1 MRGRETGVISGMIR
15 ASASRPRLLGAN
27 HLVLAFYSAHSPVMG
42 STAWRPP
49 ARGCSQTSP
58 PSRRGRGNGAH
69 SSWLRHCRRPP
80 PRSCSTRSCSTSPR
94 LPSRSPP
101 CCGGRTRR
109 RRRHTPSSPRR
120 AGAGARHLLAP
131 APHASGLP
139 GHPPRQATPR
149 GHHIP
154 AQGDGPLGALGVGA
168 RAPPVGWQGGCR
180 RRVGARDGRPHAG
193 PRGPARRRLRAAR

>member
-1 MRGRETGVISGMIR
+1 MGPTPPGCATAAVPLLAPARLAPAPPHRGCPR
-15 ASASRPRLLGAN
+15 ARPRAAVVAPDAAAATLLP
-27 HLVLAFYSAHSPVMG
+27 L
-42 STAWRPP
+42 
-49 ARGCSQTSP
+49 
-58 PSRRGRGNGAH
+58 
-69 SSWLRHCRRPP
+69 
-80 PRSCSTRSCSTSPR
+80 
-94 LPSRSPP
+94 
-101 CCGGRTRR
+101 
-109 RRRHTPSSPRR
+109 PRR